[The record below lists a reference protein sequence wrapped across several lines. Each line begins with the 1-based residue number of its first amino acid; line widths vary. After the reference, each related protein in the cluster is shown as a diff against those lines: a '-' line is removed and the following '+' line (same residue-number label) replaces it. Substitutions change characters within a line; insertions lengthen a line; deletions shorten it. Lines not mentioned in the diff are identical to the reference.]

1 MDGAKLWGLKQNQKR
16 SPTLSLFLQEYD
28 KSMNALAAK
37 KEEEKN
43 IRKKGSSSPK
53 SKLKNLL
60 SFSHTHPPTSHP
72 SAPTFTPAPITT
84 PTMLIL
90 LYPFSADRTLGWL
103 SQVGRLGFGNHSSMR
118 EGLGIINSVHV
129 LQITTPGETK
139 GPRDN
144 VQLLWLFSPVGVR
157 GWVVIIAPK

>member
-60 SFSHTHPPTSHP
+60 VWIN
-72 SAPTFTPAPITT
+72 IT
-84 PTMLIL
+84 I
-90 LYPFSADRTLGWL
+90 
-103 SQVGRLGFGNHSSMR
+103 
-118 EGLGIINSVHV
+118 
-129 LQITTPGETK
+129 
-139 GPRDN
+139 
-144 VQLLWLFSPVGVR
+144 
-157 GWVVIIAPK
+157 